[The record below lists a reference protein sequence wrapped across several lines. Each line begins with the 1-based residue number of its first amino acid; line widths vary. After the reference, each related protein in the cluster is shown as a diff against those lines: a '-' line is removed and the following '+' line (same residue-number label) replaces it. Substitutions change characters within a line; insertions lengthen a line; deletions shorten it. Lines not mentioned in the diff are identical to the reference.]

1 MNTSPQYTPS
11 GDGEGER
18 ANRCRWQIKGGE
30 RVAAVEKIK
39 DSASPLIFSG
49 TAIGKFAKVT
59 SVWVGD
65 EGGTATS

>member
-1 MNTSPQYTPS
+1 MN
-11 GDGEGER
+11 
-18 ANRCRWQIKGGE
+18 GGE

-59 SVWVGD
+59 SVWAGVGVGKSARRHD
-65 EGGTATS
+65 APLALLSFPAST

>member
-1 MNTSPQYTPS
+1 MN
-11 GDGEGER
+11 
-18 ANRCRWQIKGGE
+18 GGE

-59 SVWVGD
+59 SVWAGVGVRKSARHHD
-65 EGGTATS
+65 APLALLNFPAST